1 MSNKTLSAPFSAR
14 ELDWH
19 LVILFLNFT
28 TFSSRSRWWWWSWWG
43 WWGWWGWWWCS
54 CLWSWAPSPPA
65 FQSAPQVLVASLA
78 AFSFSCNYMTID
90 WQSYDN
96 NVTII
101 WQSCDNHIMILA
113 RVLLFHNRP
122 KNCIWKGFLYMA
134 KKINSMPIVST
145 WSIYHRNGQK

>member
-1 MSNKTLSAPFSAR
+1 MILGSHNWARVWSIWSELSMKLWNNLLYISEFFTNPMDEYGLVLGLVLER
-14 ELDWH
+14 MKKMCRLDMY
-19 LVILFLNFT
+19 
-28 TFSSRSRWWWWSWWG
+28 
-43 WWGWWGWWWCS
+43 
-54 CLWSWAPSPPA
+54 
-65 FQSAPQVLVASLA
+65 
-78 AFSFSCNYMTID
+78 SFSCNYMTID